1 MRSVRQRVGKHHKKV
16 PIAVMVGHPWHYR
29 GLMDPIDGNLRGLLL
44 DVATWANEGLMDSA
58 IAAGYYRAGGD
69 ATKAFQSLATDTQNK
84 VELWYYAWVPQ
95 TPEEFE
101 REFAAAN
108 KLGVK
113 RMLFW
118 EADYIDDRPNA
129 TVLKSAMSAKSK
141 WD

>member
-1 MRSVRQRVGKHHKKV
+1 
-16 PIAVMVGHPWHYR
+16 
-29 GLMDPIDGNLRGLLL
+29 MDPIDGNLRGLLL

-69 ATKAFQSLATDTQNK
+69 ATKAYQALAEETQR
-84 VELWYYAWVPQ
+84 Q
-95 TPEEFE
+95 RSTSGTTPGC
-101 REFAAAN
+101 RKRRKSSTRDFAAAN
-108 KLGVK
+108 KLGAK

-129 TVLKSAMSAKSK
+129 PALKTAMSSKAK